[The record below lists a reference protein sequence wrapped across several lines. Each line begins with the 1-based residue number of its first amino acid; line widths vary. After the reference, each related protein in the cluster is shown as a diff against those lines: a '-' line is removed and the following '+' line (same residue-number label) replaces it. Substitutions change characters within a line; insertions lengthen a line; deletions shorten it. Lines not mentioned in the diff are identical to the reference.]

1 MDTVRR
7 HLNIMANVAGSEDP
21 DTIDPSG
28 FQRFCEDLSV
38 DITGVLNSLFAR
50 VDNRLC
56 RSSSLGNWVLRNYF
70 ISLEMNGSM
79 A

>member
-1 MDTVRR
+1 MDTVKR
-7 HLNIMANVAGSEDP
+7 HLNIAANVAGSEDP
-21 DTIDPSG
+21 NTIDPSG

-38 DITGVLNSLFAR
+38 DITGVQKSLFAG

-56 RSSSLGNWVLRNYF
+56 RSLSLGNWVLKSYF